1 MTTSADRAGRTPD
14 APVAQGSA
22 DRWAMLEAL
31 FQEAL
36 GLPAEA
42 RSAHVRS
49 ICPDADACQEVEALL
64 AAHERRGRLD
74 ELADE
79 VMAPLLARREAPPT
93 GVATPSM
100 HPRYRILERL
110 GGGGM
115 GVVFRARDERLARDV
130 ALKFLAPHLSA
141 DRAAKKRFLVEAR
154 AAAALEHPNI
164 CTVHEIGDTDD
175 GQLYI
180 VMTCYEGETL
190 DRRIERGPVVLTD
203 ALRIAVEIARGLV
216 QAHDRGI
223 VHRDIKPANV
233 MLTTDGLVK
242 VLDFGIAKLADSTAT
257 QMGGAVGTVAYMSP
271 EQAFGEMVDHRS
283 DIWSLGV
290 VLYEMLAGVRPFGGA
305 GDQAMIFA
313 ALTTDPDPIANLRPD
328 VPMDV
333 HALVHRALQK
343 RPDDRFVDA
352 GEMLSTLEACLT
364 RAASSAG
371 ARGLAPTPVGD
382 RTGIDRARDAT
393 LARGSQRRQVTVVD
407 SRPVGHAELLELL
420 PPDEADRL
428 LLRVKEAAAAAASE
442 HGGILN
448 RFSGDG
454 IIMIFG
460 AAAAR
465 EDDAARGVR
474 AALALHARLADIAR
488 SLDVSVSAALRMRS
502 GVHVGAVV
510 AQRLLDGA
518 RRFRITGAA
527 TDVAGRLAAAAAPDT
542 ILLSPETRRLVAAVV
557 RTEEASALALHADD
571 DAVVVHRVTGLSESR
586 TGFEH
591 PPREVLTPFV
601 GREHER
607 AALAEQLTSAREG
620 VGRLTVLV
628 GEAGAGKSR
637 LLHELRD
644 RALESGVRVL
654 VGRCDAYGG
663 TTPFL
668 PFVEAV
674 HDALRLD
681 RGVMSAQPSSVES
694 ALDAI
699 DRSLT
704 EFLPLYFALLGI
716 TSDSHPLPPYLSG
729 ERLQA
734 AMLDAIAALFTL
746 GARGTPTALLLE
758 DWQWADE
765 GSRAALRQLSEI
777 IPAFPL
783 LVVVTSR
790 PEREVEWGSADHHT
804 LMHLGPLDVASAE
817 AIACAA
823 FRSDRVAPELTAQL
837 HDRTGGNP
845 FFLEE
850 LCAALRE
857 QGSVVLRDG
866 VGSLVD
872 PTESGTMHVPQ
883 TVQGVLRT
891 RIDRLDD
898 EALQTLRVAS
908 VIGRVFARGV
918 LADVTAEGDGLAP
931 AMERLKASGLVQQ
944 VGVLPEPTY
953 RFKHA
958 LTQEVAYDS
967 LLEHQRATLHR
978 AVGQAMEKR
987 HAMHLDEHVERLA
1000 QHFGRAQDW
1009 PRAVRYGFMA
1019 ADRAMGLSQNGDA
1032 LSTLEQVEAWT
1043 ANLPDDAE
1051 RRDLQAEVLLR
1062 QERLCEML
1070 GLRKRQLDLVE
1081 RLTALLAPSG
1091 PSERLAQVYLRQ
1103 GDAFTLLH
1111 RFESAERS
1119 LQTALGISAERDDAA
1134 GARNAMRSIALL
1146 RVHEGR
1152 LEEALA
1158 QIERV
1163 IELGR
1168 EAGDRRAESADLA
1181 TLANILRVLGQP
1193 ERALAVLQAALENTS
1208 ARDNPVRHGALL
1220 NVIGTVYRELG
1231 DDEKA
1236 LEYFHRVASEGLEQ
1250 RHPVNA
1256 SFTIPAIAHI
1266 LLGQGRVEES
1276 LEMYGRAVDM
1286 NRKARYADGLAH
1298 ACRSLGEVLL
1308 GIDRP
1313 ADAIPPLR
1321 EAAALFAQLEDAA
1334 NETLMWRRVATAHE
1348 RLSAPEQ
1355 ARTAWLRV
1363 RELHMQAS
1371 GGDDDG
1377 EALEG
1382 LARVARRLGGAVG
1395 EVVTRYHDA
1404 LALAIRTGNRRREL
1418 AVRNSLGII
1427 HWQQED
1433 YPEAV
1438 RQYEAALRI
1447 CREEHDRVHEA
1458 LILNSLGA
1466 TLHRLRRWDEAR
1478 TALLAG
1484 ERVATETGERRLRAH
1499 ALATLAEVCLASGRL
1514 DEAIA
1519 HLDASLALRR
1529 ELADRR
1535 GAGWMHEALGRVFA
1549 ARGAA
1554 VDARGAAEAAL
1565 AIAQELEDAQLREAA
1580 QRLLAPAGRVPSPT
1594 T

>member
-1 MTTSADRAGRTPD
+1 MTTSTDRNGRTPD
-14 APVAQGSA
+14 VPVAHGSA
-22 DRWAMLEAL
+22 DRWVMLEAL

-36 GLPAEA
+36 TLPVEE
-42 RSAHVRS
+42 RSAHLRS
-49 ICPDADACQEVEALL
+49 ICPDAGACQEVEALL

-79 VMAPLLARREAPPT
+79 VMAPLLARREAPTPSS
-93 GVATPSM
+93 AAPSM
-100 HPRYRILERL
+100 HPRYRMLERL

-190 DRRIERGPVVLTD
+190 DRRIERGPLVLAD
-203 ALRIAVEIARGLV
+203 ALRIGVDIARGLV

-233 MLTTDGLVK
+233 MLTSDGLVK
-242 VLDFGIAKLADSTAT
+242 VLDFGIAKLADSSTT
-257 QMGGAVGTVAYMSP
+257 QVGVAVGTVAYMSP
-271 EQAFGEMVDHRS
+271 EQAFGEAVDHRS

-313 ALTTDPDPIANLRPD
+313 ALTTEPEPIANLRPD
-328 VPMDV
+328 VPSDV
-333 HALVHRALQK
+333 HALVRRALQK
-343 RPDDRFVDA
+343 RPDDRFLDA
-352 GEMLSTLEACLT
+352 GEMLSALEACLA

-371 ARGLAPTPVGD
+371 ARGLAPTRGD
-382 RTGIDRARDAT
+382 RTGVDRASGAT

-407 SRPVGHAELLELL
+407 SRPAGHAELLELL
-420 PPDEADRL
+420 PPEDADRL
-428 LLRVKEAAAAAASE
+428 LLRVKQAATAAASE
-442 HGGILN
+442 HGGIMN
-448 RFSGDG
+448 QFSGDG

-465 EDDAARGVR
+465 EDDAACGVR
-474 AALALHARLADIAR
+474 AALALHARLAEIAR
-488 SLDVSVSAALRMRS
+488 SMDGRVAVALRMRS

-510 AQRLLDGA
+510 AQRLLDGG
-518 RRFRITGAA
+518 RRFRITGTA

-542 ILLSPETRRLVAAVV
+542 ILVSPETRRLVAAVV
-557 RTEEASALALHADD
+557 QTEEASALALHPDD
-571 DAVVVHRVTGLSESR
+571 VPVVVHRVTGLSDSR
-586 TGFEH
+586 AGFER
-591 PPREVLTPFV
+591 PSTAVLTPFV

-607 AALAEQLTSAREG
+607 AALGEQLTSAREG
-620 VGRLTVLV
+620 AGRLTVLV

-644 RALESGVRVL
+644 RAVENDVRVL

-668 PFVEAV
+668 PFVDAV
-674 HDALRLD
+674 HDALGLES
-681 RGVMSAQPSSVES
+681 GVMSVRPDSVES
-694 ALDAI
+694 ALEAI
-699 DRSLT
+699 DPSLT

-716 TSDSHPLPPYLSG
+716 TSDSHPLPPHLIG

-734 AMLDAIAALFTL
+734 VMLDAIAALFTL
-746 GARGTPTALLLE
+746 GARGTPTVLLLE
-758 DWQWADE
+758 DWHWADE
-765 GSRAALRQLSEI
+765 GSRAALRQLAEI

-790 PEREVEWGSADHHT
+790 PEREVEWGSADQHT

-823 FRSDRVAPELTAQL
+823 FQADRVAPELTAQL
-837 HDRTGGNP
+837 YDRTGGNP

-866 VGSLVD
+866 VGALVD
-872 PTESGTMHVPQ
+872 VTETGTMQVPQ

-908 VIGRVFARGV
+908 VIGRVFSRGV
-918 LADVTAEGDGLAP
+918 LADVAAEGDGLAP

-958 LTQEVAYDS
+958 LTREVAYDS

-978 AVGQAMEKR
+978 SVGEAMEQR

-1000 QHFGRAQDW
+1000 HHFGRAEDW
-1009 PRAVRYGFMA
+1009 PRAVRYGLMA

-1032 LSTLEQVEAWT
+1032 LSTLEQVEAWA
-1043 ANLPDDAE
+1043 ANLPDDAD
-1051 RRDLQAEVLLR
+1051 RRDLQADVLLR

-1081 RLTALLAPSG
+1081 RLTTLLAPSG

-1152 LEEALA
+1152 REEALA

-1181 TLANILRVLGQP
+1181 TLANILRVMGQP

-1208 ARDNPVRHGALL
+1208 ATDNPVRHGALL
-1220 NVIGTVYRELG
+1220 NVIGTVHRELG

-1313 ADAIPPLR
+1313 AEAIPPLR

-1334 NETLMWRRVATAHE
+1334 NEMLMWRRVATAQE
-1348 RLSAPEQ
+1348 RLSAPDQ
-1355 ARTAWLRV
+1355 ARTAWSRV
-1363 RELHMQAS
+1363 RELHMQTS
-1371 GGDDDG
+1371 GGDDDA

-1382 LARVARRLGGAVG
+1382 LARAARRLGGAG
-1395 EVVTRYHDA
+1395 EDVMARYQDA
-1404 LALAIRTGNRRREL
+1404 LALAIRTGDRRREL
-1418 AVRNSLGII
+1418 AVRNSLGIV
-1427 HWQQED
+1427 HWQQGEYAD
-1433 YPEAV
+1433 AV
-1438 RQYEAALRI
+1438 RQYEAALRV

-1484 ERVATETGERRLRAH
+1484 ERVAAESGELRLRAH
-1499 ALATLAEVCLASGRL
+1499 ALATLGEVCLASGRL
-1514 DEAIA
+1514 DDALA
-1519 HLDASLALRR
+1519 HLDASLELRR
-1529 ELADRR
+1529 ALADRR
-1535 GAGWMHEALGRVFA
+1535 GEGWMHEAVARVFA
-1549 ARGAA
+1549 ARGAPQ
-1554 VDARGAAEAAL
+1554 DARASADAAMV
-1565 AIAQELEDAQLREAA
+1565 IAQELDDVQLREAA
-1580 QRLLAPAGRVPSPT
+1580 QRLLVPAGRATSST